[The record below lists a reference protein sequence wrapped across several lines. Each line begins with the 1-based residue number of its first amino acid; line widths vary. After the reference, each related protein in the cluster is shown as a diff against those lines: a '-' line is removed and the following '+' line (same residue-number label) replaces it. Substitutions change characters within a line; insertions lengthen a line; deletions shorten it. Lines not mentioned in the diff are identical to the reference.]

1 VRPVKWL
8 GLQNKGRGPNGR
20 MRKLIRFL
28 LISCAILF
36 WLAIVFPIS
45 VVADVSTWMT
55 ENGHQIG
62 ERLFTVK
69 RRRR

>member
-1 VRPVKWL
+1 VKQGKWL
-8 GLQNKGRGPNGR
+8 GWQNKARGFDNT
-20 MRKLIRFL
+20 MKKLIRFL

-55 ENGHQIG
+55 EKGHQIG

>member
-1 VRPVKWL
+1 
-8 GLQNKGRGPNGR
+8 

-55 ENGHQIG
+55 EKGHQIG